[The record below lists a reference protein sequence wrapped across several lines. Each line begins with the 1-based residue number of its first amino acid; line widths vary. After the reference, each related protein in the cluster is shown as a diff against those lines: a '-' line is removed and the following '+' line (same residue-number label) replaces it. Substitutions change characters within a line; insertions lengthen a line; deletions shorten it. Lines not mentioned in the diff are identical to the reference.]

1 MAKTRVLLADD
12 HKPLL
17 DAFEKLLVPEFEVVG
32 RVSDG
37 RALVSAA
44 ETLRPDVIV
53 LDISMPLLN
62 GFDAARQ
69 LKLTMPQAKLV
80 FLTMDNDDAVAAE
93 AFRLGAAAYLHKL
106 SAGTELALTIR
117 LLVAGD

>member
-93 AFRLGAAAYLHKL
+93 AFRLGASAYLHKL

-117 LLVAGD
+117 MLVAGD